1 MIRGQANRPYSPP
14 GEWRGKPA
22 RSTSRHRAI
31 LPRRVRYRG
40 RIYRPPSEADSYI
53 LQATIGCSW
62 NKCTY
67 CDMYRDKDFAVRA
80 LDEVLEDVARAGQQY
95 AADVRKVFVADGDAL
110 ILDMPHWRAVLA
122 ACRAAFPSLRRV
134 SCYAMASNVLAKS
147 EAELRELH
155 GLGLTLLYVG
165 PESGDDVTLK
175 RIAKG
180 STAADHV
187 AAAARAHASGLS
199 TSVIFLLGAGGVERS
214 EQHARASAEL
224 ATAMDPRFLSALT
237 LTVVP
242 GTPIA
247 RAEAKGIF
255 IMPDVEMTL
264 RELRTFVEFAA
275 PTDAIFRTNHASNRL
290 AIGGRLPRDRA
301 PILAA
306 IDGALAGV
314 VPLRPEWQRGL

>member
-1 MIRGQANRPYSPP
+1 M
-14 GEWRGKPA
+14 
-22 RSTSRHRAI
+22 
-31 LPRRVRYRG
+31 RYQG

-80 LDEVLEDVARAGQQY
+80 LDEVLEDIARAGKEY
-95 AADVRKVFVADGDAL
+95 AEDVRKVFVADGDAL
-110 ILDMPHWRAVLA
+110 ILDMPHWRAILA
-122 ACRAAFPSLRRV
+122 ACRAAFPALRRV
-134 SCYAMASNVLAKS
+134 SCYAMASNVLAKTQ
-147 EAELRELH
+147 AELRELH
-155 GLGLTLLYVG
+155 DLGLTLLYIG

-187 AAAARAHASGLS
+187 AAAVRAHASGLS
-199 TSVIFLLGAGGVERS
+199 TSVIFLLGAGGVDRS

-247 RAEAKGIF
+247 RAEAKGSF
-255 IMPDVEMTL
+255 VMPDVGKTL
-264 RELRTFVEFAA
+264 SELRTFVACAA
-275 PTDAIFRTNHASNRL
+275 PTDSIFRTNHASNHL